1 MKISFVE
8 ILYLCCCLAFYPLFS
23 LVPTESSYNGTVV
36 LSKFWIERRIKDV
49 INKYTY
55 MISLVFL
62 LKMGFYLQV
71 LKKRYC
77 LKEGRSSIVFFF
89 FFFQKEA
96 NLLYCSVC
104 YKVKYFHSKLGLL
117 HVQLLKCYRIFA
129 HCTAIFLFKFGTLVW
144 SLNCYNFSRF
154 YSAVCFLRAVFNSC
168 SEVPVSYL

>member
-1 MKISFVE
+1 MLLSGF
-8 ILYLCCCLAFYPLFS
+8 LSP
-23 LVPTESSYNGTVV
+23 V
-36 LSKFWIERRIKDV
+36 LSCPHREQLQWYSGLVKVLNWKTDKGCH
-49 INKYTY
+49 KYTY
-55 MISLVFL
+55 TFSLLFFCWKWVFIFRCWES
-62 LKMGFYLQV
+62 GTV
-71 LKKRYC
+71 WKKIPYS
-77 LKEGRSSIVFFF
+77 LFIY

-96 NLLYCSVC
+96 SLLYCSVC

-144 SLNCYNFSRF
+144 SLNCYNFRRF